1 MTKLSPSAESALE
14 TLREK
19 HIAYTIAKTTI
30 ESELKRELAQRLSA
44 IRHDRDMSLKLA
56 ADAGVPKT
64 QLGKAIGTSNY
75 RTIQDILAML
85 DSMSLPVAQDHRG
98 SVQVERL
105 DTGNYRITISNVGD
119 NKLSG
124 SAVVNREMGFV
135 DGDPFVVPAIYRNN
149 LSDVV
154 VAQIG

>member
-56 ADAGVPKT
+56 SDAGVPKT

-75 RTIQDILAML
+75 RTIQEILAML
-85 DSMSLPVAQDHRG
+85 DNMSLPVSQDQRG
-98 SVQVERL
+98 LVQVEPL

-135 DGDPFVVPAIYRNN
+135 DGDVFVVPAIYRNN
-149 LSDVV
+149 LSDIVI
-154 VAQIG
+154 AKIG

>member
-1 MTKLSPSAESALE
+1 
-14 TLREK
+14 
-19 HIAYTIAKTTI
+19 
-30 ESELKRELAQRLSA
+30 
-44 IRHDRDMSLKLA
+44 MSLKLA

-75 RTIQDILAML
+75 RTIQEILAML
-85 DSMSLPVAQDHRG
+85 DNISLPMPQDQRG
-98 SVQVERL
+98 SVQVDPL

-124 SAVVNREMGFV
+124 SAVVNRDMGFI
-135 DGDPFVVPAIYRNN
+135 DGDPFVIPAIYRNN